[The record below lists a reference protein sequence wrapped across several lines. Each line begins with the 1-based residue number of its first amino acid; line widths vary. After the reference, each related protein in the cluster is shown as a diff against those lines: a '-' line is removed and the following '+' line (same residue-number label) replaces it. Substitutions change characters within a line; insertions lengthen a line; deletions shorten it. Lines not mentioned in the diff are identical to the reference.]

1 MSQSLE
7 ASDGP
12 VLKDL
17 RERIALLERLV
28 RVDRS
33 LTRQL
38 SRAMQKN
45 ARLRN
50 ALEAI
55 KQACVEGRVCCDVA
69 WFDGITTLYEFCE
82 DVLESTN
89 LDLQEP

>member
-1 MSQSLE
+1 MTVHEHEKSVGE
-7 ASDGP
+7 I
-12 VLKDL
+12 VDL
-17 RERIALLERLV
+17 RERIAVLERLV
-28 RVDRS
+28 RVDGS
-33 LTRQL
+33 LARQL

-55 KQACVEGRVCCDVA
+55 KQACVRVCCDVA
-69 WFDGITTLYEFCE
+69 WFNGITTLYEFCE
-82 DVLESTN
+82 GVLESTN